1 MKTLQILKINKW
13 DGSAVK
19 HALDDAV
26 KSALLD
32 KPNSVECFGLI
43 DGRLLI
49 CTLAVGVAGLALA
62 WDWQYPFPQSK

>member
-1 MKTLQILKINKW
+1 MIKINKW

-26 KSALLD
+26 KGALFD
-32 KPNSVECFGLI
+32 RPNSVECFNLI

-49 CTLAVGVAGLALA
+49 CTLAVLVAGLALI
-62 WDWQYPFPQSK
+62 WDYRYPFPQSK